1 VEFILLGTAGHVDH
15 GKSTLIKALSGIDP
29 DRLKEEK
36 EREMTIDIGFANFLL
51 PSGRCAQVIDVPG
64 HERFV
69 KNMLAGVNTIDLVM
83 FLVDANE
90 GIKPQTEEHFD
101 ILRVLEIP
109 AGIIVLT
116 KIDLVGKEQIEKVT
130 NEVKELVKG
139 SFLEQSPFVNV
150 SSVTGEGLPELV
162 RTIDSLATGV
172 RKRNKDLPVRLPI
185 DRVFTMSGSGTVITG
200 TLVSGILK
208 INDVLELLP
217 QKTEVRVRQI
227 QSYGGKVIEAVAGQR
242 VGLNIAGLK
251 KDDLIRGNTL
261 AAPGYI
267 KPGHM
272 FDGILNVVPN
282 YPKAVNN
289 NTRVRLHTGT
299 GEFLG
304 RIVLLDKEHI
314 EKGGQGI
321 IQFRSE
327 SQLTVTKDDHFVL
340 RLYAPMITIGGGR
353 IIDPSPV
360 KHSRFQSE
368 IIEHIEAMES
378 VSARPLVSEV
388 MANAGITPILRKDV
402 IEKVNL
408 PKAEIENILK
418 EMELNNEII
427 KGESVSERIM
437 HIKAFEQ
444 LKERITGVI
453 SDFYGKQPLKLNIPI
468 KEIKQRLFRDE
479 SNSDFFQKA
488 ITSLVKENKVKVMK
502 DSLQLTQ
509 YSAPLTSKQEELKK
523 KIESFYLAN
532 LLSPPNLDVL
542 CQTLGIKEKNAEEMI
557 SILRDMGI
565 LVRLAENVILHQTA
579 IDKATETIKI
589 YLKEHENIKAGDFTK
604 LIGTSRKYSIPLL
617 EYLDSIKLTKRVG
630 DVRILY

>member
-51 PSGRCAQVIDVPG
+51 PSGRIAQVIDVPG

-83 FLVDANE
+83 FVVDANE

-101 ILRVLEIP
+101 ILRALEIP

-139 SFLEQSPFVNV
+139 SFLEKAPFANV

-162 RTIDSLATGV
+162 KTIDNLATGV

-208 INDVLELLP
+208 VNDVLELLP

-227 QSYGGKVIEAVAGQR
+227 QSYGGKVTEVVAGQR
-242 VGLNIAGLK
+242 VGLNLAGLK

-267 KPGHM
+267 KPGFM
-272 FDGILNVVPN
+272 FDGMLNVVPN
-282 YPKAVNN
+282 YPKTVRN

-304 RIVLLDKEHI
+304 RIVLLDKENI

-327 SQLTVTKDDHFVL
+327 SQLTVAKDDHFVL
-340 RLYAPMITIGGGR
+340 RLYAPMITIGGGK
-353 IIDPSPV
+353 IIDPSSV
-360 KHSRFQSE
+360 KHSRFQTE
-368 IIEHIEAMES
+368 IIDHIEAMES
-378 VSARPLVSEV
+378 VSAEQLVQEV
-388 MANAGITPILRKDV
+388 LATSGINPILREDV
-402 IEKVNL
+402 IKKVNL

-418 EMELNNEII
+418 GMELNNEMI
-427 KGESVSERIM
+427 KGDSVSERIM

-444 LKERITGVI
+444 LKEKIAGVI
-453 SDFYGKQPLKLNIPI
+453 MDFYGKQPLKLNIPI
-468 KEIKQRLFRDE
+468 KEIKQRLYRDE

-488 ITSLVKENKVKVMK
+488 IASLVKENKVKIIK
-502 DSLQLTQ
+502 DSLQLVQ

-523 KIESFYLAN
+523 KIESFYLTN
-532 LLSPPNLDVL
+532 LFTPPNVDII

-557 SILRDMGI
+557 SILRDMGL
-565 LVRLAENVILHQTA
+565 LVRLGENVILHQAA
-579 IDKATETIKI
+579 IDKATETIKA

-630 DVRILY
+630 DVRILC